1 MLSDF
6 PPKRIEVS
14 ILVYPGF
21 ELLDATGPAAV
32 FNTANFI
39 LGQRAKVPAYN
50 ITIVSPTG
58 GIVRSSSGVGVDTRP
73 LSKDPPQDLHT
84 FLVAGAEGGP
94 LANALKDPLICKHAP
109 RWAERSIR
117 YGSICAGTFVLA
129 ALHLIDGRRVA
140 SHWDACRPLAA
151 AFPEVQVEEDAIFI
165 QDGNVWTSAGVT
177 TGIDMALAMVSN
189 DISATIAN
197 DVAKRL
203 VLYVRRPGNQPQFS
217 ALLRAQRTAQGPF
230 GELMNWVHLHLD
242 QKLDVATL
250 AAQVKLSERTF
261 FRKFTETMGQT
272 PAHLIESLRLDAARV
287 LLSQGLAVKLTA
299 ARVGLPHARFARA
312 FERRFGISPRLFQQS
327 HSTSATHEPAVRRV
341 SVRRTRR
348 SISTK

>member
-6 PPKRIEVS
+6 PPRRIEVS

-21 ELLDATGPAAV
+21 ELLDATGPASV

-39 LGQRAKVPAYN
+39 LGQRAKAPAYD

-73 LSKDPPQDLHT
+73 LAKEPPKDLHT

-94 LANALKDPLICKHAP
+94 LADALKDPLICKRAP
-109 RWAERSIR
+109 AWAERSIR

-129 ALHLIDGRRVA
+129 ALQLIDGRRVA

-151 AFPEVQVEEDAIFI
+151 AFPKVRVEEDAIFI
-165 QDGNVWTSAGVT
+165 EDGKVWTSAGVT
-177 TGIDMALAMVSN
+177 TGIDMALAMVGN
-189 DISATIAN
+189 DTSAAIAN

-203 VLYVRRPGNQPQFS
+203 VLYVRRPGNQSQFS
-217 ALLRAQRTAQGPF
+217 ALLRAQRTAKGQF
-230 GELMNWVHLHLD
+230 GDLINWVHLHLD
-242 QKLDVATL
+242 QTLDVPAL
-250 AAQVKLSERTF
+250 AAQMRLSQRTF
-261 FRKFTETMGQT
+261 FRKFKETMGET

-287 LLSQGLAVKLTA
+287 LLSQGLAIKLTA
-299 ARVGLPHARFARA
+299 ARVGLPSARFARA
-312 FERRFGISPRLFQQS
+312 FERRFGVSPRLYRKAQS
-327 HSTSATHEPAVRRV
+327 SSATQEPTVRRA
-341 SVRRTRR
+341 SASRTR
-348 SISTK
+348 